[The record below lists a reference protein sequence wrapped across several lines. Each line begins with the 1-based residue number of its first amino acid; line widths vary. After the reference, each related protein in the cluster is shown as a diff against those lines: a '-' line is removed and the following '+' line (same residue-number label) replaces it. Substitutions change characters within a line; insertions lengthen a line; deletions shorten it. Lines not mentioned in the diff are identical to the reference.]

1 MKIVFICNEYPP
13 GKVGGIGIFTKIL
26 AEGLAQAG
34 HDIHVVGTYAGIK
47 NKVEE
52 CINNVAVVRLPH
64 KNRRIGLFI
73 NRVTLYKSLRNIS
86 LEAPIDILECPD
98 FEGSIAYIP
107 KLAKKTI
114 IRLHGCHTHLSYER
128 NLKPS
133 AIISHLEKVQI
144 RSADKVISVSQY
156 TGKKTKNLFN
166 LSKEPYV
173 IYNSIDI
180 DKLKK
185 YKKLDYGISKKVIYF
200 GSLSE
205 KKGIYPLM
213 KAWRGFIPNNKGWV
227 LTVIGKDAYESG
239 ISNKEEMIKALGQF
253 KDSVEFVEYMENSKL
268 IESLQNYDFAVL
280 PSFTESFAIA
290 PLEAMGVGLPVIIS
304 GLSSGP
310 EVIEHGIDGWLC
322 NPYQSETIINMM
334 TIASRSELLRISIA
348 DAAVTKIKNFFDFE
362 MILERNLMFYE
373 EILI

>member
-156 TGKKTKNLFN
+156 TGKKTKHLFN
-166 LSKEPYV
+166 LSKDPYV

-185 YKKLDYGISKKVIYF
+185 YKKLDYRISKKVVYF

-213 KAWRGFIPNNKGWV
+213 EAWKAFILNNKGWV
-227 LTVIGKDAYESG
+227 LTVIGRDAYESG
-239 ISNKEEMIKALGQF
+239 VSNKEEMIKALGWL
-253 KDSVEFVEYMENSKL
+253 KDSVEFIEYMENSQL
-268 IESLQNYDFAVL
+268 VESLKNYDFAVL
-280 PSFTESFAIA
+280 PSFTEAFAIA
-290 PLEAMGVGLPVIIS
+290 PLEAMAVGLPVIIS

-310 EVIEHGIDGWLC
+310 EIIEHGVDGWLC

-334 TIASRSELLRISIA
+334 IIASSSELLRRSIA
-348 DAAVTKIKNFFDFE
+348 DAAIEKIRHDFNYY
-362 MILERNLMFYE
+362 LFLNNNLALYKD
-373 EILI
+373 IIT